1 MAFQIKGHPYI
12 CFHYAH
18 NVSLFLDDH
27 SFEITYQVFWK
38 LREGSLSVVYYHP
51 EVQSSSNNK
60 EFSKKYYLESEYI
73 VTQSKF
79 LGAPLFWNGTSEF
92 SEFD

>member
-27 SFEITYQVFWK
+27 SFEIKYQVFWK

-60 EFSKKYYLESEYI
+60 EFSKKYYLEIEYI